1 MYNPL
6 ALLLAFIR
14 IILIVITL
22 FIFVLPLLIV
32 DKLFNISPK
41 SAFRFRRAWVSI
53 AKVILGITV
62 QIKGKPY
69 EGTALYVCN
78 HRSFSDPVIIANYL
92 DAYVIAKAEVADLPL
107 LGKGAEKTGVIYV
120 QRENQES
127 RSSVRLTMVKT
138 LLQGKNVLVFPEGT
152 TNDKKELLA
161 YKKGTFFEAAQNGIP
176 VVPIILEYKSKKDLW
191 SNRGIV
197 KHHFIQFG
205 KLFTSTKLEI
215 GPAFSN
221 EDGDKLREE
230 IEQWSRTTVA
240 KMHQNWESHFDS

>member
-69 EGTALYVCN
+69 EGTALYLSLI
-78 HRSFSDPVIIANYL
+78 HI
-92 DAYVIAKAEVADLPL
+92 
-107 LGKGAEKTGVIYV
+107 
-120 QRENQES
+120 
-127 RSSVRLTMVKT
+127 
-138 LLQGKNVLVFPEGT
+138 
-152 TNDKKELLA
+152 
-161 YKKGTFFEAAQNGIP
+161 
-176 VVPIILEYKSKKDLW
+176 
-191 SNRGIV
+191 
-197 KHHFIQFG
+197 
-205 KLFTSTKLEI
+205 
-215 GPAFSN
+215 
-221 EDGDKLREE
+221 
-230 IEQWSRTTVA
+230 
-240 KMHQNWESHFDS
+240 